1 MVCFV
6 PSICLSIRKSCQ
18 RCDCS
23 ELGTVQNWV
32 DHCIINP
39 TFIGLGQFSFSVLIG
54 HRKGSTFTGTYRNGS
69 NYRIGP
75 KCAGHA

>member
-23 ELGTVQNWV
+23 ELGTVRNWV
-32 DHCIINP
+32 DHCTSQSMQRRSALLKQTLDLHNGVGFATVYEGQQP
-39 TFIGLGQFSFSVLIG
+39 TSFGVL
-54 HRKGSTFTGTYRNGS
+54 FTSFYV
-69 NYRIGP
+69 
-75 KCAGHA
+75 

>member
-23 ELGTVQNWV
+23 ELGTVRNWV
-32 DHCIINP
+32 DHCMCQQ
-39 TFIGLGQFSFSVLIG
+39 GLSQENNFLSSMQR
-54 HRKGSTFTGTYRNGS
+54 HRCVEYMLNREYMTEIFQEF
-69 NYRIGP
+69 
-75 KCAGHA
+75 